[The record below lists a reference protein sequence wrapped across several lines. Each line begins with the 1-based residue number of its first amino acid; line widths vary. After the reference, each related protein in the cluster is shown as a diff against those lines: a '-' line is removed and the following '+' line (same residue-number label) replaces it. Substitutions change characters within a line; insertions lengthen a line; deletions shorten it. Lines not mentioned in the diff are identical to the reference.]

1 LPQDSLLDNIIGN
14 IDAGCAGIP
23 PMEIAY
29 YYLFAG
35 VLSATLGL
43 VAWRRVGSKASLIA
57 GGISG
62 ILLLV
67 AAALGLSGRF
77 GAGNI
82 LGIAVCVLLAG
93 KFIPGFLRKKTF
105 YPDGLM
111 AAVAV
116 IGAVLG
122 LIAQF

>member
-1 LPQDSLLDNIIGN
+1 MP
-14 IDAGCAGIP
+14 
-23 PMEIAY
+23 IAY

-35 VLSATLGL
+35 LLSAVLGL

-57 GGISG
+57 GGTSG
-62 ILLLV
+62 LLLV
-67 AAALGLSGRF
+67 LAAVLIFWSHFAF
-77 GAGNI
+77 GNL

-93 KFIPGFLRKKTF
+93 KFIPGFLRKKAL

-122 LIAQF
+122 LICQF